1 MTDTPSKTDDLEPIE
16 DLAGPQPTDEGVD
29 GIDAALSDDEV
40 EAPAP
45 DAAGAEDPLEDDL
58 DESLA
63 PDIGGTVDETVDVDP
78 ASGEALDQEL
88 LDLREEFDGLNDRH
102 LRLAA
107 EFNNYRRRVEA
118 ERLDVWG
125 RAQAEIVRRFI
136 DVLDDL
142 QRVAGL
148 DLTNATVEGIMEGID
163 LVERKFVRMLADAGV
178 EVVDPVGE
186 TFDPERMEAMMRVPA
201 ESEEHDDKVAEVFQ
215 KGYMLDGNLIRPAR
229 VSVHKHG

>member
-1 MTDTPSKTDDLEPIE
+1 MTDSRSNTDGLDPIE
-16 DLAGPQPTDEGVD
+16 DLAAEAVDADVETMSAGAPDE
-29 GIDAALSDDEV
+29 EV
-40 EAPAP
+40 EAPA
-45 DAAGAEDPLEDDL
+45 AEREDPPEDLDGLDDL
-58 DESLA
+58 DDLLG
-63 PDIGGTVDETVDVDP
+63 DDTGD
-78 ASGEALDQEL
+78 ALDQEL

-118 ERLDVWG
+118 ERLDTWG
-125 RAQAEIVRRFI
+125 RAQADVVRRFI

-163 LVERKFVRMLADAGV
+163 LVERKFVRMLSDAGV
-178 EVVDPVGE
+178 EVLDPAGAR
-186 TFDPERMEAMMRVPA
+186 FDPETMEAMMRVPA
-201 ESEEHDDKVAEVFQ
+201 EAEEDDDRVAQVFQ